1 MCNVYR
7 ISPKRSADK
16 GVRGR
21 IAAAVGTLASPL
33 VRKSDPG
40 IVVLADERVEIMRWG
55 FRRSFNPAINNA
67 RSDKLASGMWAK
79 AFGERRCVIPVSA
92 FYEWG
97 TAAGGRKQAHEFRYP
112 GDDYLWIAGL
122 WEPGEG
128 DPGFC
133 YSMVTTAAS
142 AVMAPIHDRMPAV
155 LRAEEVPAFLELQHP
170 WVFRP
175 YDGAL
180 AVTPCESPLKPTRQL
195 HLPLGD

>member
-1 MCNVYR
+1 MVLLEG
-7 ISPKRSADK
+7 ISGTTAISHFKKR
-16 GVRGR
+16 
-21 IAAAVGTLASPL
+21 LATQFWAICSRDGKP
-33 VRKSDPG
+33 VPYPQAS
-40 IVVLADERVEIMRWG
+40 EWFEI
-55 FRRSFNPAINNA
+55 
-67 RSDKLASGMWAK
+67 
-79 AFGERRCVIPVSA
+79 
-92 FYEWG
+92 
-97 TAAGGRKQAHEFRYP
+97 RYP
-112 GDDYLWIAGL
+112 EDDYLWIAGL

-155 LRAEEVPAFLELQHP
+155 LRAEQVPAFLEAQIP

-195 HLPLGD
+195 RLPPGDRVGLEMKLWG